1 MELPVKEVESILNAI
16 NDFFLVIS
24 PEREIIGVNDAFLKH
39 MNYTRDRVIGRKC
52 YEVFKEVTRKSSNC
66 HSVCP
71 LEEVVRNRKHCQVEL
86 TRIGP
91 DGEPRY
97 AELTIFPM
105 WGKKG
110 EITRFVEISRDITKR
125 KRDEQ
130 EMTRRLE
137 KMVEERTR
145 QLQNTQEKM
154 LHQNK
159 MASLGKLSAS
169 VVHEINN
176 PVTGILNLTK
186 LIQRILKEDSL
197 DCETVDLLLNHLRLM
212 ETETRRIGRIASNL
226 LMFARQSKAE
236 MKQLDVHRLID
247 ETLSIDANMLK
258 INHITIEKH
267 FADDLPLVYG
277 SEDQLRQVF
286 MNLTFNAAESMS
298 LKEGGTLIITT
309 AFEADDGGLCIQ
321 FSDTGTGIPEANI
334 PKLFEPFFS
343 TKKEAKGVGLGLS
356 VVYGIIQEHGGTIE
370 VTSRPGQ
377 GASFTIRLPLR
388 Q

>member
-1 MELPVKEVESILNAI
+1 VELPVKEVESILNAI
-16 NDFFLVIS
+16 RDFFLVIS
-24 PEREIIGVNDAFLKH
+24 PEREIIGVNDAFLHH
-39 MNYTRDRVIGRKC
+39 MNYTRENVIGRKC
-52 YEVFKEVTRKSSNC
+52 YEIFKEATRKSSNC
-66 HSVCP
+66 ENVCP

-86 TRIGP
+86 TRLGP

-110 EITRFVEISRDITKR
+110 EISRFVEISRDITKR
-125 KRDEQ
+125 KRDEK
-130 EMTRRLE
+130 ELTRRLE
-137 KMVEERTR
+137 QMVAERTK

-176 PVTGILNLTK
+176 PVTGILNLSR
-186 LIQRILKEDSL
+186 LSQRILKEDTI
-197 DCETVDLLLNHLRLM
+197 DQKTVDLLLQHLNLM
-212 ETETRRIGRIASNL
+212 ETETRRIGRITSNL
-226 LMFARQSKAE
+226 LMFARQSQAE
-236 MKQLDVHRLID
+236 KKQLDVHKLID

-258 INHITIEKH
+258 INHVTIERN
-267 FADDLPLVYG
+267 FSGDIPLVYG

-298 LKEGGTLIITT
+298 VTEGGTLTITT
-309 AFEADDGGLCIQ
+309 AFDAQEDSISVK
-321 FSDTGTGIPEANI
+321 FIDTGTGIPEANI
-334 PKLFEPFFS
+334 PRMFEPFFS

-356 VVYGIIQEHGGTIE
+356 VVYGIIKEHRGNID
-370 VTSRPGQ
+370 VASQPGQ
-377 GASFTIRLPLR
+377 GATFEIVLPR
-388 Q
+388 HY

>member
-52 YEVFKEVTRKSSNC
+52 YEVFREVTRKSSNC
-66 HSVCP
+66 QNVCP
-71 LEEVVRNRKHCQVEL
+71 LEQVVRNRKPCQVEL

-91 DGEPRY
+91 DGKPRY

-110 EITRFVEISRDITKR
+110 EISRFVEISRDITRR
-125 KRDEQ
+125 KRDER
-130 EMTRRLE
+130 EMTRRLQQ
-137 KMVEERTR
+137 MVEDRTR

-176 PVTGILNLTK
+176 PVTGILNLTR
-186 LIQRILKEDSL
+186 LSQRILMEDAL
-197 DCETVDLLLNHLRLM
+197 DRETVDLLLSHLRLM
-212 ETETRRIGRIASNL
+212 ETETRRIGRITSNL
-226 LMFARQSKAE
+226 LMFARQSKTE
-236 MKQLDVHRLID
+236 MKHLDVHKLID

-258 INHITIEKH
+258 INHIAIEKH
-267 FADDLPLVYG
+267 FADALPLVYG

-298 LKEGGTLIITT
+298 LTDGGVLTITT
-309 AFEADDGGLCIQ
+309 GYERDNDSLSIQ
-321 FSDTGTGIPEANI
+321 FADTGMGIPEANI
-334 PKLFEPFFS
+334 PRLFEPFFS

-370 VTSRPGQ
+370 VTSRSGH
-377 GASFTIRLPLR
+377 GATFTILLPR
-388 Q
+388 QV